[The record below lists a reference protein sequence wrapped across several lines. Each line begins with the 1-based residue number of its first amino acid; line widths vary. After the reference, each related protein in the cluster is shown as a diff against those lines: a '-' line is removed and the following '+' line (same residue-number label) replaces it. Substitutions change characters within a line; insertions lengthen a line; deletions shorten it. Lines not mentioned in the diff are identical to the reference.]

1 MKSKSLIPL
10 LLLFV
15 FAVFPAYTQVDP
27 GLLSDEFMESL
38 PASVRGEIDVKN
50 KLQDEEDIE
59 KLFQSDTSL
68 EKTKILLRKIRGQLG
83 ALEDRFDEMSGE
95 PKEENKLERFGEK
108 FFQSVQSSFMPINIP
123 NLNNEYIL
131 DVGDG
136 INLTFSGTFSG
147 SVNSLDIGR
156 DGSVLIPGYGVV
168 ELGGLTISQAEE
180 KLENY
185 FQVVAPNI
193 TPYMQVI
200 RQKDI
205 QILIMGMVEA
215 PGIYTISSG
224 SNIVGAL
231 NIAGGISPNGSYRS
245 IEHKRKGEPVNKYD
259 LYDLFVYGN
268 FDYTSQLRSGD
279 VLFVSPK
286 GISIPVSGAIT
297 NPAIYEIKGSETLT
311 ELLNYAGGFTEDYF
325 GYDSVSIK
333 SNSITG
339 TRTFSLKKDDFNRY
353 KLQPRDAVLVPSFS
367 HDLLSSKTKKI
378 SVFGSVRNPG
388 EFSFEEGEKLS
399 DIIEKAGGYKNNA
412 YIYGAALFR
421 KEAMEKEQIYAQLN
435 YSDTVNFIISNI
447 GRPGASVGGS
457 ALDLLSE
464 ELRAKRFEGRVIAN
478 FDIDMLKSNPAL
490 DLELADGDVIV
501 IPPMQKIVYMFGD
514 FRNPSNATYNPKYS
528 LKDYLKLAGGTKESA
543 YKEIIVID
551 PDGKTNIFNTSIF
564 ASLDVG
570 PEIYPGSII
579 YAPRDIGKLSGVQY
593 ASTVAPIL
601 SSLAISL
608 ASLNSI
614 ND

>member
-83 ALEDRFDEMSGE
+83 ALEDRFDEISGE
-95 PKEENKLERFGEK
+95 SNEENKLERFGEK

-131 DVGDG
+131 DVGDS
-136 INLTFSGTFSG
+136 IDLTFSGTFSG
-147 SVNSLDIGR
+147 GVNSLDIGR

-193 TPYMQVI
+193 TPYMQVT

-245 IEHKRKGEPVNKYD
+245 IEHKRKGEPINKYD

-279 VLFVSPK
+279 VLFISPK

-353 KLQPRDAVLVPSFS
+353 ELQPRDAVLVPSFS

-399 DIIEKAGGYKNNA
+399 DIIEKAGGYKDNA

-614 ND
+614 KD

>member
-1 MKSKSLIPL
+1 MKFKFLIPALSLFL
-10 LLLFV
+10 L
-15 FAVFPAYTQVDP
+15 AVYPAYAQVNP
-27 GLLSDEFMESL
+27 IQLSDEFMEGL

-59 KLFQSDTSL
+59 KLFQSETSL
-68 EKTKILLRKIRGQLG
+68 DKTKILLQKIKAQLT
-83 ALEDRFDEMSGE
+83 ALEDRFNEIDDESSE
-95 PKEENKLERFGEK
+95 TNKLERFGDK
-108 FFQSVQSSFMPINIP
+108 FFQSIQSSFMPINIP

-136 INLTFSGTFSG
+136 INLTFSGTFSSG
-147 SVNSLDIGR
+147 VTSLDIGR
-156 DGSVLIPGYGVV
+156 DGAVLIPRYGVV
-168 ELGGLTISQAEE
+168 ELGGLSISQAEE

-185 FQVVAPNI
+185 FKVVAPDI
-193 TPYMQVI
+193 TPYMQVV

-205 QILIMGMVEA
+205 QILILGMVEA
-215 PGIYTISSG
+215 PGIYTLSSG
-224 SNIVGAL
+224 SNVVGAL
-231 NIAGGISPNGSYRS
+231 NVAGGISPNGSYRH
-245 IEHKRKGEPVNKYD
+245 IEHKRKGELINKYD

-268 FDYTSQLRSGD
+268 FDYTYQLRSGD
-279 VLFVSPK
+279 VLFVMPK

-297 NPAIYEIKGSETLT
+297 NPAIFEIKGSESLKQ
-311 ELLNYAGGFTEDYF
+311 LLSYAGGFTEDYF

-333 SNSITG
+333 SNSVIGPT
-339 TRTFSLKKDDFNRY
+339 TFSIKEVDFNEY
-353 KLQPRDAVLVPSFS
+353 KLQPRDAVLVPSYS

-378 SVFGSVRNPG
+378 SVLGSVRNPG
-388 EFSFEEGEKLS
+388 EFSFEEGDRLS
-399 DIIEKAGGYKNNA
+399 DIIKKAGGYKNNA
-412 YIYGAALFR
+412 YIYGSALFR
-421 KEAMEKEQIYAQLN
+421 KDAMEKEQIYAQLN

-464 ELRAKRFEGRVIAN
+464 ELRANRFEGRVIAN
-478 FDIDMLKSNPAL
+478 FDLEALKSNPAL
-490 DLELADGDVIV
+490 DLELKDGDVIM
-501 IPPMQKIVYMFGD
+501 IPSIQKIVYMFGD

-543 YKEIIVID
+543 YKQIIVID
-551 PDGKTNIFNTSIF
+551 PDGKTNIYNTSIF
-564 ASLDVG
+564 ASLDIG

-579 YAPRDIGKLSGVQY
+579 YAPRDIGKLSGIQY

-614 ND
+614 KD

>member
-10 LLLFV
+10 LLLFL
-15 FAVFPAYTQVDP
+15 FAVFPAYAQVDP
-27 GLLSDEFMESL
+27 GLLSEEFMEGL

-50 KLQDEEDIE
+50 KLQDEEDIQ
-59 KLFQSDTSL
+59 KLFQSETSL
-68 EKTKILLRKIRGQLG
+68 DKTKILLQKIKGQLS
-83 ALEDRFDEMSGE
+83 ALEDRFDEMDGE
-95 PKEENKLERFGEK
+95 TNETNKLERFGDK
-108 FFQSVQSSFMPINIP
+108 FFQSIQSSFMPINIP
-123 NLNNEYIL
+123 NLNNEYVL

-136 INLTFSGTFSG
+136 IDLTLSGGFSTPI
-147 SVNSLDIGR
+147 NSLDIGR
-156 DGSVLIPGYGVV
+156 DGSVLIPGYGLV

-180 KLENY
+180 KIENY
-185 FQVVAPNI
+185 FKVKAPNI
-193 TPYMQVI
+193 TPYMQVT

-224 SNIVGAL
+224 SNVVGAL
-231 NIAGGISPNGSYRS
+231 NVAGGISPNGSYRY
-245 IEHKRKGEPVNKYD
+245 IEHKRKGELINKYD

-268 FDYTSQLRSGD
+268 FDYGYQLRSGD

-311 ELLNYAGGFTEDYF
+311 QLLSYAGGFTEDYF
-325 GYDSVSIK
+325 GYDTVSIK
-333 SNSITG
+333 SNSVMG
-339 TRTFSLKKDDFNRY
+339 PRTFLLKENDFNGY
-353 KLQPRDAVLVPSFS
+353 KLQPRDAVLVPSYS

-378 SVFGSVRNPG
+378 SVLGSVRNPG
-388 EFSFEEGEKLS
+388 EFSFQEGERLS
-399 DIIEKAGGYKNNA
+399 DIIEKAGGYKDNA

-421 KEAMEKEQIYAQLN
+421 KDAMEKEQIYAQLN

-464 ELRAKRFEGRVIAN
+464 ELRANRFEGRVIAN
-478 FDIDMLKSNPAL
+478 FDIEMLKSNPAL
-490 DLELADGDVIV
+490 DLELTDGDVII
-501 IPPMQKIVYMFGD
+501 IPSMQKIVYMFGD
-514 FRNPSNATYNPKYS
+514 FRNPSNTTYNPKYS

-543 YKEIIVID
+543 YKQIIVID
-551 PDGKTNIFNTSIF
+551 PDGKTNIYNTSIF
-564 ASLDVG
+564 ASLDIG

-614 ND
+614 KD